1 MMELR
6 TDRLII
12 RRFSENDG
20 EDLYEYFSN
29 PRVLEFEPYKP
40 FTKDKSFMQKQK
52 GMRVTKN
59 SLLYV

>member
-29 PRVLEFEPYKP
+29 LRVLEFEPYKP
-40 FTKDKSFMQKQK
+40 FTKDESFMQKQK
-52 GMRVTKN
+52 GM
-59 SLLYV
+59 